1 MSYIKFIKITA
12 LSFLML
18 LPFGSFAADE
28 DCIKEHSYGWC
39 MLDLVGYSKGAKDTP
54 IEKIKPLLEKIQKDG
69 NALPEGSVDKVD
81 LLISAKNFAN
91 IGVVPFSPG
100 VAGSL
105 GLLFSVGDFIKNPG
119 EKDQLFIM
127 LPESEVKNGDPRLTI
142 ELLFVDGV
150 KKFLNASNA
159 VRKDIPVKTFFG
171 SPSHFRGYLF
181 TGGERCGETGC
192 YAKIKF
198 ITNADINPSSVAPN
212 IIENP
217 PSWASKEKIYTWNCA
232 LPYIYLEPSE
242 PLTSKSAALPGIL
255 KEPEYGVFM
264 KYMPSSF
271 YFYKAGQLGVVFNG
285 GNMNLLVH

>member
-1 MSYIKFIKITA
+1 
-12 LSFLML
+12 
-18 LPFGSFAADE
+18 
-28 DCIKEHSYGWC
+28 

-54 IEKIKPLLEKIQKDG
+54 IEKIQPLLDKIKKDG
-69 NALPEGSVDKVD
+69 DGLPAASVDKVD
-81 LLISAKNFAN
+81 LLLAAKSFSN

-100 VAGSL
+100 IAGSL
-105 GLLFSVGDFIKNPG
+105 NLLFSVGEFNKNPG
-119 EKDQLFIM
+119 EKDQMFIV

-150 KKFLNASNA
+150 KKFLNASSA

-171 SPSHFRGYLF
+171 GASNFRGYLF
-181 TGGERCGETGC
+181 TGGERCGDTGC

-212 IIENP
+212 VIENP
-217 PSWASKEKIYTWNCA
+217 PSWASKEKVYTWNCA
-232 LPYIYLEPSE
+232 LPYIYLEPTE
-242 PLTSKSAALPGIL
+242 PITSKSPPIPGIL
-255 KEPEYGVFM
+255 KEQDYGEFM
-264 KYMPSSF
+264 KYMPSTF